1 MTKQTRRAMAIMKSN
16 QARDRA
22 SSQRRMQ
29 KECIETTDSDTET
42 SDSPISDEDST
53 KDRGSR
59 QQIRAK
65 RTCGKGKGPVTARG
79 ESRPTGN
86 TVTKRRKR
94 VK

>member
-1 MTKQTRRAMAIMKSN
+1 MAIIKSN

-42 SDSPISDEDST
+42 SDSPISDKDST
-53 KDRGSR
+53 EARGGR
-59 QQIRAK
+59 RQIRAK
-65 RTCGKGKGPVTARG
+65 RTRGKGKGPVTGRG

-86 TVTKRRKR
+86 TVTKRQKR